1 LNLDDLT
8 KASLAELD
16 NHLRALVRSPG
27 FRVSE
32 ITDLL
37 LKKAVLTRASDLH
50 VDPRRDGVRVRYRID
65 GVFQE
70 AAQLPVELHDQLVSR
85 IKVLAD
91 LISHRKEIVQEG
103 RISLEVEPGK
113 QQDLRVSIVP
123 TVAGEKVVIRMFSSA
138 RATFELPR
146 LGYSDA
152 MTRRIET
159 ILFDLKGMLILT
171 GPSGS
176 GKTTMLYALLREI
189 SQKMDAYASIVTI
202 EDPVEYEFG
211 SFGQMQVNRQAGLDF
226 AAGLKAVLRQDP
238 EVIMVGEIRDVETAE
253 VALRAG
259 LTGHLVL
266 STIHSGS
273 ACVTVTRLVN
283 MGIEPFIVASAVSAV
298 IAQRLVRSVCEGCKE
313 EVEPEKSRL
322 DWLTKSRHAEKAATS
337 KFYRGRGCQQCQFT
351 GFAGRIPIAE
361 LLEIDEDLRGMI
373 LEKAQTSQLRK
384 HMGTHGWKSLLD
396 DGIEKVLAGKT
407 TLEEVFRLVSLR
419 DAT

>member
-1 LNLDDLT
+1 MNLDDLT
-8 KASLAELD
+8 RSSLAELD
-16 NHLRALVRSPG
+16 NHLRALVRAPG

-32 ITDLL
+32 IADLL
-37 LKKAVLTRASDLH
+37 LKKAVLTRASDVH

-70 AAQLPVELHDQLVSR
+70 AALLPTELHDQLVSR

-146 LGYSDA
+146 LGYSEE
-152 MTRRIET
+152 MVKRIET

-189 SQKMDAYASIVTI
+189 SQKMDAYASVVTI

-211 SFGQMQVNRQAGLDF
+211 NFGQMQVNRQAGLDF

-266 STIHSGS
+266 TTVHSGS
-273 ACVTVTRLVN
+273 SCETITRLIN

-298 IAQRLVRSVCEGCKE
+298 IAQRLVRSICEACKE
-313 EVEPEKSRL
+313 EVEPERTRL
-322 DWLTKSRHAEKAATS
+322 EWIKKTKHGDKPL

-361 LLEIDEDLRGMI
+361 LLETDEGLRA
-373 LEKAQTSQLRK
+373 LVLDKAQTSALK
-384 HMGTHGWKSLLD
+384 KYEHSKGWTSLLD
-396 DGIEKVLAGKT
+396 DGINKVLAGRT

>member
-1 LNLDDLT
+1 LNIDDLS
-8 KASLAELD
+8 KATLAELD

-32 ITDLL
+32 VADLL
-37 LKKAVLTRASDLH
+37 LKKAVLARASDIH
-50 VDPRRDGVRVRYRID
+50 VDPRREGVRVRYRID

-70 AAQLPVELHDQLVSR
+70 AAQLPLELHDQLVSR

-103 RISLEVEPGK
+103 RISLEVEAGK

-146 LGYSDA
+146 LGYSQE
-152 MTRRIET
+152 MIKRIET

-189 SQKMDAYASIVTI
+189 AQKMDAYASVVSI

-211 SFGQMQVNRQAGLDF
+211 TFGQMQVNRQAGLDF

-238 EVIMVGEIRDVETAE
+238 EVIMVGEVRDVETAE

-266 STIHSGS
+266 TTVHSGS
-273 ACVTVTRLVN
+273 SCETITRLIN

-298 IAQRLVRSVCEGCKE
+298 IAQRLVRQICDGCKE
-313 EVEPEKSRL
+313 EVEPERTRL
-322 DWLTKSRHAEKAATS
+322 EWLKKTKHGQKTLR
-337 KFYRGRGCQQCQFT
+337 FFRGRGCEKCQFT
-351 GFAGRIPIAE
+351 GFAGRLPIAE
-361 LLEIDEDLRGMI
+361 LLEVDEGLRGLV
-373 LEKAQTSQLRK
+373 LEKAQTSQLKK
-384 HMGTHGWKSLLD
+384 HMTERGWTTLLD
-396 DGIEKVLAGKT
+396 DGIDKVISGRT

-419 DAT
+419 DAS

>member
-1 LNLDDLT
+1 MNLDDLS

-16 NHLRALVRSPG
+16 NHIRALVRSPG

-37 LKKAVLTRASDLH
+37 LKKAVLTRASDVH

-70 AAQLPVELHDQLVSR
+70 AAQLPPELHDQLVSR
-85 IKVLAD
+85 IKVLGD

-146 LGYSDA
+146 LGYSQE
-152 MTRRIET
+152 MIKRIET

-189 SQKMDAYASIVTI
+189 SQKMDAYASVVTI
-202 EDPVEYEFG
+202 EDPVEFEFG

-266 STIHSGS
+266 TTVHSGS
-273 ACVTVTRLVN
+273 SCETVTRLIN

-298 IAQRLVRSVCEGCKE
+298 IAQRLVRSVCDACKE
-313 EVEPEKSRL
+313 EVEPEKTRL
-322 DWLTKSRHAEKAATS
+322 EWLKKSRHAEKASTS
-337 KFYRGRGCQQCQFT
+337 KFYRGRGCQLCQFT
-351 GFAGRIPIAE
+351 GFAGRLPLAE
-361 LLEIDEDLRGMI
+361 LLEIDENLRGMI

-384 HMGTHGWKSLLD
+384 HMAACGWKSLLD

-419 DAT
+419 DGA

>member
-1 LNLDDLT
+1 MNLDDLSRST
-8 KASLAELD
+8 LAELD
-16 NHLRALVRSPG
+16 NHLRALIRAPG

-32 ITDLL
+32 IADLL
-37 LKKAVLTRASDLH
+37 LKKAVLTRASDVH
-50 VDPRRDGVRVRYRID
+50 VDPRREGVRVRYRID

-70 AAQLPVELHDQLVSR
+70 AAHLPTDLHDQLVSR

-103 RISLEVEPGK
+103 RITLEVEPGK

-146 LGYSDA
+146 LGYSQE
-152 MTRRIET
+152 MIKRIET

-189 SQKMDAYASIVTI
+189 AQKMDAYASVVTI

-211 SFGQMQVNRQAGLDF
+211 NFGQMQVNRQAGLDF

-266 STIHSGS
+266 TTVHSGS
-273 ACVTVTRLVN
+273 SCETVTRLIN

-298 IAQRLVRSVCEGCKE
+298 IAQRLVRSICEGCKE
-313 EVEPEKSRL
+313 EMEPDPARLEWIKKTKHKEKMGSL
-322 DWLTKSRHAEKAATS
+322 
-337 KFYRGRGCQQCQFT
+337 KFYRGRGCQTCQFT
-351 GFAGRIPIAE
+351 GFAGRTPISE
-361 LLEIDEDLRGMI
+361 LLEIDEGLRGLI
-373 LEKAQTSQLRK
+373 LEKAQTSQLRR
-384 HMGTHGWKSLLD
+384 HMAGRNWTSLLE
-396 DGIEKVLAGKT
+396 DGLDKVLEGRT

>member
-1 LNLDDLT
+1 LNLAELK

-16 NHLRALVRSPG
+16 NHLKALVRSNG

-32 ITDLL
+32 VADLL
-37 LKKAVLTRASDLH
+37 LKKAVLARASDLH
-50 VDPRRDGVRVRYRID
+50 IDPMRTGVRVRYRID

-70 AAQLPVELHDQLVSR
+70 ATQLPAELHDQLVSR

-103 RISLEVEPGK
+103 RISLEVDPGQ

-123 TVAGEKVVIRMFSSA
+123 TVSGEKVVIRMFSSA
-138 RATFELPR
+138 RATFELGR
-146 LGYSDA
+146 LGYSPEMA
-152 MTRRIET
+152 KRVET
-159 ILFDLKGMLILT
+159 LLFDLKGMVILT

-176 GKTTMLYALLREI
+176 GKTTTLYALLREI

-211 SFGQMQVNRQAGLDF
+211 NFGQMQVNRQAGLDF

-266 STIHSGS
+266 STVHSGS
-273 ACVTVTRLVN
+273 ACETVTRLIN
-283 MGIEPFIVASAVSAV
+283 MGIEPFIVASALTGV
-298 IAQRLVRSVCEGCKE
+298 IAQRLVRSICESCKE
-313 EVEPEKSRL
+313 EVEPDKGRLEFVKHTLEKHERDL
-322 DWLTKSRHAEKAATS
+322 H
-337 KFYRGRGCQQCQFT
+337 FYRGRGCQACQFT
-351 GFAGRIPIAE
+351 GFSGRIPIAE
-361 LLEIDEDLRGMI
+361 LLEIDEGLRGLV

-384 HMGTHGWKSLLD
+384 FMDGRGWRSLLD
-396 DGIEKVLAGKT
+396 DGLDKAMAGRT
-407 TLEEVFRLVSLR
+407 TLEEVFRVVSLR
-419 DAT
+419 ESQ